1 MKNIFLSQFKSS
13 VKAIIPIVLIVLLL
27 CILSSNT
34 TYELICLV
42 PGFVIGA
49 LFLALGLALFNMGT
63 DISMIDFG
71 TKVGNHLTKKN
82 SVWFLLIMSFV
93 IGFIITI
100 TEPDLRVFTSQVPAV
115 SSAVLISAVGLGV
128 ALFLVLAVLRML
140 LQYKYSYFIIV
151 LYIITFGLAFFSS
164 QEFIPLAF
172 DSGGVT
178 TGPISV
184 PFVVALGA
192 GLSFSRNDKTK
203 KEDSFGIISFCS
215 IGPIIVVL
223 LLGLIYNAKSSYAPY
238 EVLEYSN
245 FFEVIKTFFA
255 NFPHYFKE
263 VFISLSPIAMFF
275 AFYNISYLK
284 LNKKNVIKVVAG
296 FSFILVGLSIF
307 LTGVNTGFMPM
318 GYKVGEYLSDYQY
331 LLIPISILFGY
342 FIVTSE
348 PAIGV
353 LTEQIETVTN
363 GNIKKNVINVAIS
376 ISVAIACGLSILR
389 IITGLSILYFLVP
402 IYLIAILLMP
412 IVPQVFTSIAFDSGG
427 VASGTLTA
435 TFLLPFAIGV
445 AETLSKNVLTD
456 AFGLI
461 ALVASVPLISIQ
473 VLGLI
478 YQIDKNRK
486 IRYVDPVYNEE
497 IIDY

>member
-1 MKNIFLSQFKSS
+1 MKNIFLGQFKSS
-13 VKAIIPIVLIVLLL
+13 IKSIIPLVLIVLLL

-49 LFLALGLALFNMGT
+49 LFLALGLTLFNMGT

-71 TKVGNHLTKKN
+71 SKVGNHLAKKN
-82 SVWFLLIMSFV
+82 NVLFLLVMSFI

-115 SSAVLISAVGLGV
+115 SSGVLISAVGLGV
-128 ALFLVLAVLRML
+128 GIFLLLAVVRML
-140 LQYKYSYFIIV
+140 LQFKYSYFIII
-151 LYIITFGLAFFSS
+151 LYIITFIIAFLSS

-184 PFVVALGA
+184 PFIVALGA
-192 GLSFSRNDKTK
+192 GLSFSRNDKAK

-223 LLGLIYNAKSSYAPY
+223 ILGLIYNAKSSYAPY
-238 EVLEYSN
+238 EVLEYSDI
-245 FFEVIKTFFA
+245 FEVIKTFIA

-263 VFISLSPIAMFF
+263 VFISLFPIAVFF
-275 AFYNISYLK
+275 GFYNISYLK
-284 LNKKNVIKVVAG
+284 LNKKNVIKIIAG

-307 LTGVNTGFMPM
+307 LTGVNIGFMPM
-318 GYKVGEYLSDYQY
+318 GYKVGEYLSDNNCL
-331 LLIPISILFGY
+331 LLIISLLFGY

-363 GNIKKNVINVAIS
+363 GTIKKKFINVAIS
-376 ISVAIACGLSILR
+376 ISVAVACGLSILR

-473 VLGLI
+473 ILGLI
-478 YQIDKNRK
+478 YQINMNRK
-486 IRYVDPVYNEE
+486 DKYIDPVFNEE